1 MCARAA
7 NAPVAVSAR
16 DEDAANAASN
26 EQHIHGDDAE
36 PFGGSARRG
45 GMAVQ

>member
-1 MCARAA
+1 MREGC

-16 DEDAANAASN
+16 AEDAANAASN
-26 EQHIHGDDAE
+26 EQHIHGDDPE
-36 PFGGSARRG
+36 PFGGRARRG